1 MNGVGRLKPARCANH
16 NLNFNVQSAS
26 PSRNQLNSLGIAHR
40 EKRRQQQS
48 HHRHRHG
55 TTLRDHKVALC
66 SLHSMYVMRCV
77 LSHGKLYVSATA
89 VNLFFV
95 RCSSQAN
102 VPFAESDPFW
112 AFLSEITKSAFGL
125 KYAFREGSK
134 KNGENTS

>member
-16 NLNFNVQSAS
+16 FLNFNVQSAS

-48 HHRHRHG
+48 HHRDRHG

-66 SLHSMYVMRCV
+66 SLRSMYVMRCV

-89 VNLFFV
+89 VNLFLCAALPKPMCLLP
-95 RCSSQAN
+95 RAIHSGRSS
-102 VPFAESDPFW
+102 
-112 AFLSEITKSAFGL
+112 
-125 KYAFREGSK
+125 RR
-134 KNGENTS
+134 

>member
-40 EKRRQQQS
+40 EKKRQQQS

-89 VNLFFV
+89 VNLFL
-95 RCSSQAN
+95 CAALPKAAN

-112 AFLSEITKSAFGL
+112 AF
-125 KYAFREGSK
+125 
-134 KNGENTS
+134 